1 MSPQAA
7 SSSDSDQDSDEDIVS
22 NDIVSDETVQTAVI
36 TEDPTDDDFT
46 DFDDDAETTNDTSH
60 TSDVDHAAQ
69 VEDQEVALE
78 ESMAPAMPAASDPY
92 LPPDLVEPVVPVA
105 APLPAH
111 KTPSPTWRDR
121 RAASRL
127 RARKVRR
134 LIRHIEPWSMLKI
147 SLLFYFCL
155 WIILLVAGVLLWGAA
170 VNSGTV
176 DNIEN
181 FIRELFALDTFEF
194 DADKIFRSSALGGL
208 VMVVAATGF
217 NVLLAVLFNLIS
229 DLTGGVRITVVEE
242 ESARMF
248 ARPAKRTRK
257 ERKDN

>member
-1 MSPQAA
+1 MSPQDDP
-7 SSSDSDQDSDEDIVS
+7 SSDSNPAD
-22 NDIVSDETVQTAVI
+22 VSDETIQTAVI
-36 TEDPTDDDFT
+36 TDDGPDGPGDYDDFA
-46 DFDDDAETTNDTSH
+46 DLADDGD
-60 TSDVDHAAQ
+60 DVAAATPVADPQ
-69 VEDQEVALE
+69 DVALE
-78 ESMAPAMPAASDPY
+78 ENLAPAMPAASDPY
-92 LPPDLVEPVVPVA
+92 LPPDLVEPVVPAA
-105 APLPAH
+105 APLPAN

-121 RAASRL
+121 RAATRL

-194 DADKIFRSSALGGL
+194 NADEIFRASALGGL

-248 ARPAKRTRK
+248 ARPVKRTRR
-257 ERKDN
+257 ERKGQ

>member
-1 MSPQAA
+1 MSPQDD
-7 SSSDSDQDSDEDIVS
+7 SSSDSDQA
-22 NDIVSDETVQTAVI
+22 NVSDETIQTAVI
-36 TEDPTDDDFT
+36 TDEPNDA
-46 DFDDDAETTNDTSH
+46 DFDDFADLADDQGDAATSL
-60 TSDVDHAAQ
+60 D
-69 VEDQEVALE
+69 EMALE
-78 ESMAPAMPAASDPY
+78 ENTALEENMAPAMPAASDPY
-92 LPPDLVEPVVPVA
+92 LPPDLVEPVVPAA
-105 APLPAH
+105 APLPAN

-134 LIRHIEPWSMLKI
+134 LVRHIEPWSMLKI

-194 DADKIFRSSALGGL
+194 NADEIFRASALGGL

-257 ERKDN
+257 ERKGK

>member
-1 MSPQAA
+1 
-7 SSSDSDQDSDEDIVS
+7 
-22 NDIVSDETVQTAVI
+22 
-36 TEDPTDDDFT
+36 
-46 DFDDDAETTNDTSH
+46 
-60 TSDVDHAAQ
+60 
-69 VEDQEVALE
+69 
-78 ESMAPAMPAASDPY
+78 MAPAMPASDPY
-92 LPPDLVEPVVPVA
+92 LPPDLVEPVVPAA

-111 KTPSPTWRDR
+111 KAPSPTWRDR

-134 LIRHIEPWSMLKI
+134 LVRHIEPWSMLKI

-194 DADKIFRSSALGGL
+194 DADRIFRSAALGGL

-257 ERKDN
+257 DRSAAKAAAKAAQSR